1 MRRMQSS
8 GSTSS
13 SRPIS
18 SSQSKSQAEETA
30 KAVKDAAKAIRDAAF
45 STREAVKAFSDSG
58 VVTGP
63 AESIQAATK
72 AARDTTQGMRDTSRE
87 LHESRTTPKVVR
99 AIHQTLSIVEETGDK
114 ANEAATLLSKLI
126 PQTTGTPLKVTKRRG
141 KSRDDIVTKKPK
153 KRLTTDKTKSQ
164 TDFKELERK
173 SNMSTKAGRKN
184 RRSEK

>member
-1 MRRMQSS
+1 MQSS

-58 VVTGP
+58 VVTGL

-87 LHESRTTPKVVR
+87 LHEPKVVR